1 MHAQLVQIGTFAL
14 LSALPIA
21 QPAAALLNRT
31 FVASTGINTGS
42 CAVSAPCRTFAY
54 ALTQTVAGGEIV
66 AIDSA
71 GFGPVTID
79 RSVALIAPP
88 GVYAGISVFSGAGV
102 TIAAGASDVVVLR
115 GLVITG
121 LGGAPGVSVSKAAAV
136 HIEKCLVAG
145 FAGVGGD
152 GIDIVPLSSSPVN
165 VFISDSIV
173 RGNQDGIIADGLF
186 APTSRLEVSRT
197 RIQDGFVGVQLN
209 DITRASI
216 VDSLI
221 GHNTV
226 GILAF
231 VDTASSVNADIAI
244 DRTALVDNANDG
256 IVASGTFP
264 PRSVVNVS
272 NATIAGNGL
281 GITAQDGGF
290 IRVMSSQ
297 IDGNTNGVSASG
309 SGVVQSLKNNM
320 CYGNGSACAFS
331 SNIPLN

>member
-14 LSALPIA
+14 LSALLIA

-88 GVYAGISVFSGAGV
+88 GVYAGVSVFSGTGV

-121 LGGAPGVSVSKAAAV
+121 LGGAPGVSVSQAAAV

-152 GIDIVPLSSSPVN
+152 GIDIVPSSPVN

-173 RGNQDGIIADGLF
+173 RGNQDGILADGF
-186 APTSRLEVSRT
+186 RAPTSRLEVSRT
-197 RIQDGFVGVQLN
+197 RIQDGVAGVELIN
-209 DITRASI
+209 ITRASI

-221 GHNTV
+221 GHNTA
-226 GILAF
+226 GIIAF
-231 VDTASSVNADIAI
+231 VDATSSVNADIAI
-244 DRTALVDNANDG
+244 DRTALVDNTNDS

-272 NATIAGNGL
+272 NATIAGNGG

-331 SNIPLN
+331 GNIPLN